1 MMCELQDFRPK
12 TKQAEQEFLSFY
24 WGKKGALNAIH
35 KKYNFQ
41 IHHLYFATP
50 DVPPGAESQ
59 TSFAH
64 MIDRPEEIRVHHFS
78 ADQKPSMILVNDM
91 ASIEGWMQIED
102 HLREHARYMMEM
114 HGHKNPS
121 LHSQPE
127 WKGKIEQFLRG
138 AYLEWFDAWKRTYVN
153 VVNYVL
159 ETAYNKMVCT
169 RTDDGDHVR
178 CPCCESSGTPRSW
191 KRILTSFEIT
201 FSSIEMCWPRTSR
214 FLSNTR

>member
-1 MMCELQDFRPK
+1 MASGSHSGQPSRK
-12 TKQAEQEFLSFY
+12 KY
-24 WGKKGALNAIH
+24 KGAREDLRDMKGCAVGCYIWEH
-35 KKYNFQ
+35 KLPIMVDTLVLGNSLQEHGVK
-41 IHHLYFATP
+41 A
-50 DVPPGAESQ
+50 
-59 TSFAH
+59 
-64 MIDRPEEIRVHHFS
+64 
-78 ADQKPSMILVNDM
+78 QKLLCINKDTLENTQHDLGD
-91 ASIEGWMQIED
+91 EGWLAMED

-114 HGHKNPS
+114 H
-121 LHSQPE
+121 SQPE
-127 WKGKIEQFLRG
+127 WKGKIEQFLRE

-201 FSSIEMCWPRTSR
+201 FSSIDMCWPWTSR